1 MSTIQLNEKEQ
12 KIFTLCVVKA
22 CIEYAK
28 ENEIDFE
35 EVLTDYLFPDK
46 ARESF
51 DNMICKNIETL
62 YNEKYISGDI
72 NIEYE
77 EECDMET
84 MEWKST
90 GNVDV
95 PMCTF
100 ENIEITTK
108 GENYLK
114 LDGFKDATKDLLEK
128 AKPVMKIIATT
139 ALETLVEGL
148 VTTGLKTAGL
158 LV

>member
-28 ENEIDFE
+28 ENEIDFD
-35 EVLTDYLFPDK
+35 EVLTDYLFPDE

-148 VTTGLKTAGL
+148 VATGLKTAGL

>member
-1 MSTIQLNEKEQ
+1 MTTIQLNEKEQ

-28 ENEIDFE
+28 ENEIDFD
-35 EVLTDYLFPDK
+35 EVLTDYLFPDE

-148 VTTGLKTAGL
+148 VATGLKTAGL

>member
-1 MSTIQLNEKEQ
+1 MNKVQLNEKEQ
-12 KIFTLCVVKA
+12 KLFTLYVVKA

-28 ENEIDFE
+28 ENGIDFD
-35 EVLTDYLFPDK
+35 EVLTDYLFPNE
-46 ARESF
+46 ASESF

-114 LDGFKDATKDLLEK
+114 LDEFKDSAKDFLEK
-128 AKPVMKIIATT
+128 SKPVMKIIATT